1 MLWPGPA
8 KLLSP
13 QGNSGHRASAG
24 VEFAEAHRFSY
35 PHPVLDNVTLVTGC
49 WLVSDSAREGPQD
62 RHVNI
67 ARAPL
72 PAALVGRREPDPGL
86 PERLRKA

>member
-1 MLWPGPA
+1 MALREEEA
-8 KLLSP
+8 NKITLT
-13 QGNSGHRASAG
+13 NDFSA
-24 VEFAEAHRFSY
+24 
-35 PHPVLDNVTLVTGC
+35 LVAGC

-62 RHVNI
+62 RRVYI